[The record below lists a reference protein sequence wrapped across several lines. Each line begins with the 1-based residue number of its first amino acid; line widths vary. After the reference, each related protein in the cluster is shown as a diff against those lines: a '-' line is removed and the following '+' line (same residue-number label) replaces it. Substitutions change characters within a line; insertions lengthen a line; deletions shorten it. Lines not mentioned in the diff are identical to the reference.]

1 MLKFFCWF
9 WIWYQIQYFQQF
21 HKYPNCFIISL
32 HNNCNNNFF
41 SSVDPVKK
49 KVAHLSISRL
59 RDIEQREKKK
69 KKEANSDD
77 QSGYSTQGYRKGRWT
92 GNRNACPNSHVATFQ
107 NSRRGEGGDRM
118 HPSAVPKCHIFHSN
132 ECKTYICSLRSPW
145 VDGPDKEEIL
155 EIFWQITPPLPDIY
169 PLLYLFL

>member
-49 KVAHLSISRL
+49 KLLIFRYHVSETSNRGKKK
-59 RDIEQREKKK
+59 EKKK
-69 KKEANSDD
+69 LTA
-77 QSGYSTQGYRKGRWT
+77 TIRVVTAHKGT
-92 GNRNACPNSHVATFQ
+92 GRVVGRGTETRVQIPTWRR
-107 NSRRGEGGDRM
+107 SRILAGGREG
-118 HPSAVPKCHIFHSN
+118 F
-132 ECKTYICSLRSPW
+132 ECTPLRSRSVTFSTLTSAKHISAHFAVREW
-145 VDGPDKEEIL
+145 MAQIKKRFLKFSDK
-155 EIFWQITPPLPDIY
+155 
-169 PLLYLFL
+169 

>member
-49 KVAHLSISRL
+49 SCSSF
-59 RDIEQREKKK
+59 DITSQRHRTEGKKK
-69 KKEANSDD
+69 RKKKLTA
-77 QSGYSTQGYRKGRWT
+77 TIRVVTAHKGT
-92 GNRNACPNSHVATFQ
+92 GRVVGRGTETRVQIPTWRRSRILAGGGRGSNAPLCGPEVSHF
-107 NSRRGEGGDRM
+107 
-118 HPSAVPKCHIFHSN
+118 
-132 ECKTYICSLRSPW
+132 
-145 VDGPDKEEIL
+145 
-155 EIFWQITPPLPDIY
+155 PL
-169 PLLYLFL
+169 

>member
-1 MLKFFCWF
+1 M
-9 WIWYQIQYFQQF
+9 QQQF
-21 HKYPNCFIISL
+21 FLVCR
-32 HNNCNNNFF
+32 
-41 SSVDPVKK
+41 SSKK

-107 NSRRGEGGDRM
+107 NSRRGREG
-118 HPSAVPKCHIFHSN
+118 I
-132 ECKTYICSLRSPW
+132 ECTPLRSRSVTFSTLTSAKHISAHFAVREW
-145 VDGPDKEEIL
+145 MAQIKKRFLKFSDK
-155 EIFWQITPPLPDIY
+155 
-169 PLLYLFL
+169 

>member
-1 MLKFFCWF
+1 MHPFNIDVKIFLL
-9 WIWYQIQYFQQF
+9 ILNLISNSILSAISI
-21 HKYPNCFIISL
+21 KYPNCFIISL

-49 KVAHLSISRL
+49 SCSSF
-59 RDIEQREKKK
+59 DITSQRHRTEEKKK

-107 NSRRGEGGDRM
+107 NSRRGREG
-118 HPSAVPKCHIFHSN
+118 I
-132 ECKTYICSLRSPW
+132 ECTPLRSRSVTFSTLTSAKHISAHFAVREW
-145 VDGPDKEEIL
+145 MAQIKKRFLKFSDK
-155 EIFWQITPPLPDIY
+155 
-169 PLLYLFL
+169 

>member
-49 KVAHLSISRL
+49 KLLIFRYHVSETSNRGK
-59 RDIEQREKKK
+59 KKK

-107 NSRRGEGGDRM
+107 NSRRGREG
-118 HPSAVPKCHIFHSN
+118 I
-132 ECKTYICSLRSPW
+132 ECTPLRSRSVTFSTLTSAKHISAHFAVREW
-145 VDGPDKEEIL
+145 MAQIKKRFLKFSDK
-155 EIFWQITPPLPDIY
+155 
-169 PLLYLFL
+169 

>member
-41 SSVDPVKK
+41 SSVRSSKK
-49 KVAHLSISRL
+49 KLLIFRYHVSETSNRGK
-59 RDIEQREKKK
+59 KKK

-107 NSRRGEGGDRM
+107 NSRREREG
-118 HPSAVPKCHIFHSN
+118 I
-132 ECKTYICSLRSPW
+132 ECTPLRSRSVTFSTLTSAKHISAHFAVREW
-145 VDGPDKEEIL
+145 MAQIKKRFLKFSDK
-155 EIFWQITPPLPDIY
+155 
-169 PLLYLFL
+169 